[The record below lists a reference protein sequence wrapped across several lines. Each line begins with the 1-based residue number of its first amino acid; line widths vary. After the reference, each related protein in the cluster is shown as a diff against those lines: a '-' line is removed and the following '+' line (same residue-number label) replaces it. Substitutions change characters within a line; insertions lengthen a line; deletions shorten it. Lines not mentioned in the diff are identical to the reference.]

1 MITISN
7 LRKTFGDQEVLRGIN
22 LVVPKGQTLVILGR
36 SGSGKSVLFKC
47 IVGLIRP
54 DEGSIKIDGVEVVG
68 LQQPH
73 LDALRRRLGYVFQNA
88 ALYDS
93 MTVRE
98 NLAFHLTRHLHLSAD
113 ECEDIIRE
121 KLQFVGMEAAID
133 KYPSQLSGGMQKR
146 AGLARALVLLPEIML
161 YDEPTTGLDPI
172 TSAEIDELIARLKR
186 ATGVTAI
193 SITHSVESAYRTA
206 DQIAVLHAG
215 EVVETGTF
223 AELLKSRHPFVENY
237 FAHLSINELVES

>member
-7 LRKTFGDQEVLRGIN
+7 LRKAFGRQEVLRDIN
-22 LVVPKGQTLVILGR
+22 LVVPKEQTLVILGR
-36 SGSGKSVLFKC
+36 SGSGKSVLLKC

-54 DEGSIKIDGVEVVG
+54 DAGNIEIDGVEVTG
-68 LQQPH
+68 LRQPE
-73 LDALRRRLGYVFQNA
+73 LDVLRRRIGYVFQNA

-98 NLAFHLTRHLHLSAD
+98 NLAFHLTRHRQLPAD
-113 ECEDIIRE
+113 EYEKIIRE
-121 KLQFVGMEAAID
+121 KLRFVGMEAALD

-146 AGLARALVLLPEIML
+146 AGLARALVLSPEIML

-172 TSAEIDELIARLKR
+172 TSAEIDGLIARLQR
-186 ATGVTAI
+186 ETGVTAI

-215 EVVETGTF
+215 EIIATGTF

-237 FAHLSINELVES
+237 FAHLSINELV

>member
-7 LRKTFGDQEVLRGIN
+7 LRKAFGRQEVLRDIN

-36 SGSGKSVLFKC
+36 SGSGKSVLLKC

-54 DEGSIKIDGVEVVG
+54 DAGNIEIDGVEVTG
-68 LQQPH
+68 LRQPE
-73 LDALRRRLGYVFQNA
+73 LDVLRRRIGYVFQNA
-88 ALYDS
+88 ALYDA

-98 NLAFHLTRHLHLSAD
+98 NLAFHLTRHRQLPAD
-113 ECEDIIRE
+113 EYEKIIRE
-121 KLQFVGMEAAID
+121 KLRFVGMEAALD

-146 AGLARALVLLPEIML
+146 AGLARALVLSPEIML

-186 ATGVTAI
+186 ETGVTAI
-193 SITHSVESAYRTA
+193 SITHSAESAYRTA

-215 EVVETGTF
+215 EIVATGTF

-237 FAHLSINELVES
+237 FAHLAINELV